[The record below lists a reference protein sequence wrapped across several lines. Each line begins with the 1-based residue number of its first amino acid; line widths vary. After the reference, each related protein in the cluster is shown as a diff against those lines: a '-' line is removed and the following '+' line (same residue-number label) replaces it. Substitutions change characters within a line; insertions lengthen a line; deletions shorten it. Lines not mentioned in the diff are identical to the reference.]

1 MKSFCDNC
9 SLSSDIEK
17 HRIMLNNLIDKK
29 NCNLLDEEIV
39 SLSQTLDNLVYK
51 CVLCDKSLIDLPKL
65 NLKNIFGTHSTLYYY
80 GKQHLFVNLYFYIN
94 EGIKNNEIVYISMQ
108 ESLYEKL
115 IAFLECYGILV
126 ENIKFRQVMELILSN
141 KEGGLIKLKEKISNV
156 LSEDDMKKYS
166 GIRWIGQPSYAIKT
180 TSEKDFLDWEINL
193 SEAMKNTKASLI
205 CVYDAYDC
213 MHKGKFINE
222 NVIDKSLNTHSHIF
236 SNMALEGI

>member
-17 HRIMLNNLIDKK
+17 HRIMLNNLIDIK

-80 GKQHLFVNLYFYIN
+80 GKEHLFTNMYFYIT
-94 EGIKNNEIVYISMQ
+94 EGIKNNEIIYISMQ

-115 IAFLECYGILV
+115 ISFLESCGVATI
-126 ENIKFRQVMELILSN
+126 NIKFRPVKELIISN
-141 KEGGLIKLKEKISNV
+141 KEGGLIELKKRINNI
-156 LSEDDMKKYS
+156 LSENKMKKYS

-193 SEAMKNTKASLI
+193 TEALKNTKASLI
-205 CVYDAYDC
+205 CIYDAYDC
-213 MHKGKFINE
+213 MHNGIFINE
-222 NVIDKSLNTHSHIF
+222 NVIDKSIKTHSHILK
-236 SNMALEGI
+236 NLGLEGM